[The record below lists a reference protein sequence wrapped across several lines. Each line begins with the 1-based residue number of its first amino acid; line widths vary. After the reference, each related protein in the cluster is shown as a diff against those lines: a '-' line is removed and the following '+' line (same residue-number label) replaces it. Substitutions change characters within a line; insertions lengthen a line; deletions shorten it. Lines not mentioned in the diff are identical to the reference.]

1 MLCFKILNPSLQ
13 KAAIQRFTN
22 VRRGMSTGLESTTRA
37 SRGRLQKFWRVKI
50 MDPLK
55 EVMKI
60 STMTILFGLLSVVI
74 GWFSIVAEPVL
85 MIQLR
90 EIAIVFLV
98 LFFYSLLMDKIDE
111 IEEQIK
117 IISFVRKKRSNLV
130 P

>member
-1 MLCFKILNPSLQ
+1 
-13 KAAIQRFTN
+13 
-22 VRRGMSTGLESTTRA
+22 
-37 SRGRLQKFWRVKI
+37 

-55 EVMKI
+55 ETMKI
-60 STMTILFGLLSVVI
+60 SSITILFGLLSVVI
-74 GWFSIVAEPVL
+74 GWFSIVAEPAL

-90 EIAIVFLV
+90 EIAIVLLV

-117 IISFVRKKRSNLV
+117 IISSGRKNRSNLV

>member
-1 MLCFKILNPSLQ
+1 
-13 KAAIQRFTN
+13 
-22 VRRGMSTGLESTTRA
+22 
-37 SRGRLQKFWRVKI
+37 

>member
-1 MLCFKILNPSLQ
+1 
-13 KAAIQRFTN
+13 
-22 VRRGMSTGLESTTRA
+22 MSTGLESTTRA
-37 SRGRLQKFWRVKI
+37 SRGRLQKLWRVKI